1 MALRKGSLQ
10 GAFLLFGIFV
20 PLVLAVLLVLHYLQ
34 AVGVCVC
41 VCVIFPSAFID
52 VLSRKISLIP
62 ATPS

>member
-41 VCVIFPSAFID
+41 VCVC
-52 VLSRKISLIP
+52 VCV
-62 ATPS
+62 